1 VSWKIGKNKIFGL
14 WLFIIVRWLGDHPVP
29 LRDRGGIFELSFA
42 NLGLIPRLRGILQ
55 VRMGRSNVGGYVFM
69 SEKMEARCLV
79 ELENLDQVDPV
90 QGAACREEAQE
101 LLADSSVTLK
111 VRTAIADSLMQA
123 NQALSVKNVVS
134 EDSY

>member
-1 VSWKIGKNKIFGL
+1 
-14 WLFIIVRWLGDHPVP
+14 
-29 LRDRGGIFELSFA
+29 
-42 NLGLIPRLRGILQ
+42 
-55 VRMGRSNVGGYVFM
+55 M

-111 VRTAIADSLMQA
+111 VRTAIAEFIDASKSGSQR
-123 NQALSVKNVVS
+123 KKCC
-134 EDSY
+134 

>member
-1 VSWKIGKNKIFGL
+1 
-14 WLFIIVRWLGDHPVP
+14 
-29 LRDRGGIFELSFA
+29 
-42 NLGLIPRLRGILQ
+42 
-55 VRMGRSNVGGYVFM
+55 M
-69 SEKMEARCLV
+69 SEKTEARCLV

-101 LLADSSVTLK
+101 LLADPSVTLK

>member
-1 VSWKIGKNKIFGL
+1 
-14 WLFIIVRWLGDHPVP
+14 
-29 LRDRGGIFELSFA
+29 
-42 NLGLIPRLRGILQ
+42 
-55 VRMGRSNVGGYVFM
+55 M

-79 ELENLDQVDPV
+79 ELENLDQVDLV
-90 QGAACREEAQE
+90 QGAACREAAQE
-101 LLADSSVTLK
+101 LLADPSVTLN

>member
-1 VSWKIGKNKIFGL
+1 
-14 WLFIIVRWLGDHPVP
+14 
-29 LRDRGGIFELSFA
+29 
-42 NLGLIPRLRGILQ
+42 
-55 VRMGRSNVGGYVFM
+55 M
-69 SEKMEARCLV
+69 SEQIEARCLV